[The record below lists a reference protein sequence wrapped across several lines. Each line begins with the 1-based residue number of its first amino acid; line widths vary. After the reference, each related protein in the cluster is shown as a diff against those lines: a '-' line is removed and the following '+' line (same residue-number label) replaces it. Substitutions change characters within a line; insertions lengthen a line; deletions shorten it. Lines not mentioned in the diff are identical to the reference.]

1 MTMEHFGVVIV
12 GAGLSGIGAG
22 VHLKRDCPE
31 MSFIILE
38 SREAMGGTWDLF
50 RYPGVR
56 SDSDMYT
63 LGYAFR
69 PWTDTHSIASGS
81 TILNYIR
88 DVARDEGINPHI
100 RYSSRV
106 TQASWSTPEARWT
119 LQLEQ
124 GPGKTPVHITC
135 GFFFV
140 CSGYYSYE
148 QGYTPDLAGIA
159 GFKGQVV
166 HPQKWAADVD
176 YAQKRVV
183 IIGSGA
189 TAITLV
195 PAMAEKAAHVTMLQR
210 SPSYVLTRPAIDPV
224 ANWFNRHLP
233 AHLAYG
239 LTRWKNVLMGMLFF
253 KASKHRPERVK
264 RMIVSGVRAAL
275 GPDYD
280 VEKHFTPSYKPW
292 DQRVCLVPD
301 SDLFRAIR
309 SGRASVVTD
318 QIETFTEHGIRLKSG
333 QHLEADLVVTATG
346 LDLLAL
352 GGIAMVV
359 DGKPVELNKTLSYKG
374 MMLADVPNMAYVIGY
389 TNASWT
395 LKSDLTCE
403 YVCRLLKHMARKQQR
418 QCTPRLQD
426 ASVQETSWIDF
437 TSGYVLR
444 SVDKFPKQGNRS
456 PWRLHQ
462 NYALDI
468 LTLRHAALEDGT
480 LIFTH

>member
-1 MTMEHFGVVIV
+1 V
-12 GAGLSGIGAG
+12 LS
-22 VHLKRDCPE
+22 
-31 MSFIILE
+31 
-38 SREAMGGTWDLF
+38 
-50 RYPGVR
+50 
-56 SDSDMYT
+56 
-63 LGYAFR
+63 
-69 PWTDTHSIASGS
+69 
-81 TILNYIR
+81 
-88 DVARDEGINPHI
+88 
-100 RYSSRV
+100 
-106 TQASWSTPEARWT
+106 
-119 LQLEQ
+119 
-124 GPGKTPVHITC
+124 
-135 GFFFV
+135 
-140 CSGYYSYE
+140 
-148 QGYTPDLAGIA
+148 
-159 GFKGQVV
+159 
-166 HPQKWAADVD
+166 
-176 YAQKRVV
+176 
-183 IIGSGA
+183 
-189 TAITLV
+189 
-195 PAMAEKAAHVTMLQR
+195 
-210 SPSYVLTRPAIDPV
+210 RPAIDPV

-233 AHLAYG
+233 ANLAYG

-253 KASKHRPERVK
+253 KASKRRPERVK

-275 GPDYD
+275 GPDYN

-333 QHLEADLVVTATG
+333 HYLEADLVVTATG

-403 YVCRLLKHMARKQQR
+403 YVCRLLKHMAKKQQR

-437 TSGYVLR
+437 TSGYVQR
-444 SVDKFPKQGNRS
+444 SLDKFPKQGTKR

-480 LIFTH
+480 LIFTK